1 MFTVEFTESAT
12 IITSMD
18 EEDALQYLSDTGQM
32 GDICNSCRG
41 PLDYPSGD
49 GCAAMDKHENT
60 IGYLVVTDVVEQ
72 EDGGATYTFDV
83 DEKVAK
89 QVAQLGLRLTLT
101 CAAYGLDIEDAFQS
115 IVDRGK
121 YLAQEETEAIDL

>member
-1 MFTVEFTESAT
+1 M
-12 IITSMD
+12 
-18 EEDALQYLSDTGQM
+18 SD
-32 GDICNSCRG
+32 
-41 PLDYPSGD
+41 
-49 GCAAMDKHENT
+49 DKV
-60 IGYLVVTDVVEQ
+60 GYLVITDVVEH

-83 DEKVAK
+83 DEKVTK

-101 CAAYGLDIEDAFQS
+101 CAAYGLDFEDAFQA